1 MGENLLTKLHE
12 VGQCVWLDNLYRDL
26 ITTGRLKQ
34 MVVEGVTGITS
45 NPTIFQKAISGSTA
59 YDESLRK
66 MIKNGI
72 KDPKELF
79 LGLAIEDVSSAA
91 DILASSHETTRCLS
105 GFVSIE
111 VSPNLAYDTDATIK
125 EARRL
130 FTTIDRK
137 NILVKVPATKQGLPA
152 IEQLTSEGVNVNVT
166 LLFSIERSIEVAE
179 AYIRGIE
186 TRVRKGQPVNEIHSV
201 ASVFVSRVD
210 TLVDKLLEKR
220 LESAASEEEKKT
232 INSLIGKAAVV
243 NAKLAYRNFKE
254 IFSGPSFKALKEKGA
269 NEQRLLWGSTGT
281 KNPKYSDVK
290 YVDEL
295 IGPDTVNTMPEPT
308 LKAFEDHGKVK
319 VTLKDDLA
327 GAEDVFRK
335 LRDLGIDMTAVTDQL
350 EKEGVKA
357 FSDSFFALLDE
368 IAKRR
373 DEILAG
379 K

>member
-1 MGENLLTKLHE
+1 MNENPLVELQSL
-12 VGQCVWLDNLYRDL
+12 GQCVWLDNLYRDL
-26 ITTGRLKQ
+26 ITTGRLRQ

-59 YDESLRK
+59 YDESLK
-66 MIKNGI
+66 AMLKKGI
-72 KDPKELF
+72 RDPKELF
-79 LGLAIEDVSSAA
+79 LGLAIEDVSGAA
-91 DILASSHETTRCLS
+91 DILLASHEKTSCVS

-111 VSPNLAYDTDATIK
+111 VSPDLAFDTEATIK

-130 FTTIDRK
+130 FTTINRK

-166 LLFSIERSIEVAE
+166 LLFSIERAAEVADS
-179 AYIRGIE
+179 YIKGLDRRLKSGGKIDGI
-186 TRVRKGQPVNEIHSV
+186 TSV
-201 ASVFVSRVD
+201 ASFFVSRVD

-220 LESAASEEEKKT
+220 LESASDDEKKT
-232 INSLIGKAAVV
+232 INALIGKAAVA
-243 NAKLAYRNFKE
+243 NARLAYKRYKE
-254 IFSGPSFKALKEKGA
+254 IFAGQRFKALKEKGA

-295 IGPDTVNTMPEPT
+295 IGPDTVNTMPEAT
-308 LKAFEDHGKVK
+308 LNAFSDHGKVK
-319 VTLKDDLA
+319 VTIEDDLR
-327 GAEDVFRK
+327 GAEEVFRK
-335 LRDLGIDMTAVTDQL
+335 LGSLGIDITAVTDQL

-357 FSDSFFALLDE
+357 FSDSFFSLLEE

-373 DEILAG
+373 DLILTG

>member
-1 MGENLLTKLHE
+1 MNENPLVQLQDL
-12 VGQCVWLDNLYRDL
+12 GQCVWLDNLYRDL

-59 YDESLRK
+59 YDESLRA
-66 MIKNGI
+66 MIKKGI

-79 LGLAIEDVSSAA
+79 LGLAMEDVSSAA
-91 DILASSHETTRCLS
+91 DILLASHEKTNCVS

-111 VSPNLAYDTDATIK
+111 VSPDLAYDTDATIK

-130 FTTIDRK
+130 FTTINKK

-166 LLFSIERSIEVAE
+166 LLFSIERSAEVADS
-179 AYIRGIE
+179 YIKGLERRLKSGGKIDGI
-186 TRVRKGQPVNEIHSV
+186 TSV
-201 ASVFVSRVD
+201 ASFFVSRVD
-210 TLVDKLLEKR
+210 TLVDKLLERR
-220 LESAASEEEKKT
+220 LESATPEEEKKT

-243 NAKLAYRNFKE
+243 NARLAYKRFKE
-254 IFSGPSFKALKEKGA
+254 IFSGPRFSALKEKGA

-295 IGPDTVNTMPEPT
+295 IGPDTVNTMPEAT
-308 LKAFEDHGKVK
+308 LNAFSDHGKVK
-319 VTLKDDLA
+319 VTIEDDLRGA
-327 GAEDVFRK
+327 GEVFRK
-335 LRDLGIDMTAVTDQL
+335 LNSIGIDMTAVTDQL

-357 FSDSFFALLDE
+357 FSDSFFALLEE